1 MTTTT
6 MFDGL
11 LDDDEPQT
19 LTTPELVD
27 QATANEHQAEVAPT
41 AFVAP
46 ANPKDEAIIAAVP
59 AADAP
64 SVATVPAVDETEK
77 LVLVEGQRFIV
88 DAAVADETVR
98 QHLIRQG
105 FAQLAGAE
113 IRAGTAE
120 HDGRTLATVEFIKK
134 AGTKG

>member
-1 MTTTT
+1 MTTAT

-11 LDDDEPQT
+11 LDDDESRE
-19 LTTPELVD
+19 LTTRELVD
-27 QATANEHQAEVAPT
+27 QAAGERQAERPSRAL
-41 AFVAP
+41 VAP
-46 ANPKDEAIIAAVP
+46 ANPEDEPITAALPAEAEPSVAAVP
-59 AADAP
+59 ELDGAD
-64 SVATVPAVDETEK
+64 K

-88 DAAVADETVR
+88 DAAVDDETVR
-98 QHLIRQG
+98 HHLIRQG

-113 IRAGTAE
+113 IRAGTAQ